1 MSSLFELR
9 DRISMLP
16 SLESRLQFLSYEIKR
31 VDVEVSKLLRQYRRE
46 CRDVERMQKEVF
58 SSFLFKLVGKYE
70 TKMEKEQ
77 REEIAAKLAYD
88 KAVTHLNSLVSER
101 EEVSARILALQTEKQ
116 AYQIELDN
124 RRGKF
129 SGQQLTGSNGIQYAM
144 LENERNSII
153 SQITEIKE
161 ALNATNRVKSTAK
174 TISKE
179 LNNADTWATI
189 DIFTRG
195 NLLQHAI
202 KYSHI
207 DSAEQNF
214 HILSAQLNDLKNE
227 LNDVQNLSIPE
238 LTEISST
245 QRVIDVFF
253 DNIFIDLA
261 IQRQISDNANQI
273 THLLNNINIIESALI
288 SKLKQKE
295 IEFTENRQQEEEFL
309 LHAH

>member
-16 SLESRLQFLSYEIKR
+16 SLESRLQFLSYEINR

-227 LNDVQNLSIPE
+227 LNDVQNLSILE

-273 THLLNNINIIESALI
+273 AHLLNNINIIESALI